1 MAPRPPSGTARER
14 REREGAWLRASDLPS
29 LALGKRK
36 PLKGIHG
43 LRFANRRHT
52 PAPTSDGLEG
62 EQSRSQHGASPRR
75 QKAGKEAIDSTES
88 GGHGRRARMKVSQL
102 SKRKSSAEGQKAGVV
117 HSTGSEE
124 GAGVCAGPEAV
135 GSEKHRF

>member
-1 MAPRPPSGTARER
+1 MPLIFPHSLLGRGNP
-14 REREGAWLRASDLPS
+14 LRAYMASASPIADT
-29 LALGKRK
+29 
-36 PLKGIHG
+36 H
-43 LRFANRRHT
+43 RHQPQT
-52 PAPTSDGLEG
+52 A
-62 EQSRSQHGASPRR
+62 SRENNPDPNTAASPRR

-102 SKRKSSAEGQKAGVV
+102 SKRKSSAEGQNAGVV